1 MSELKKT
8 MSFGGIA
15 LLVGVLA
22 LVTAPRRATPDAF
35 FDIGEP
41 FFPEFTDPSAA
52 TTLEVIEFD
61 EATAAATPFKVTNQN
76 GLWMIPSHHGYPADA
91 EDRLAQTAAGVID
104 IIKDDF
110 RTDNVADH
118 EALGVIDPLDETVST
133 LSGRGKR
140 VTVKDENETVLADF
154 IIGNEVAEGGNL
166 RFVRVPGQN
175 RVYAARMEIDISTS
189 FEDWIEKDLLQ
200 VERSQIDQ
208 IFLNDYSINERTLS
222 VTQRGTLV
230 LENTDGEWNARD
242 IASSEE
248 VDVGEVGLLLAAL
261 DDLSLVGV
269 RPKPAGVSQDL
280 TRIAQGTPI
289 TQSDLLSLQ
298 SKGYYLTRDGRLL
311 SNEGELLVHTS
322 DGIGYTLRF
331 GAIVY
336 GRGAA
341 VTAGGAASDDAG
353 SGPGEN
359 RYLFI
364 TAQLDTS
371 VFPEPPRP
379 QNTDFEDKEES
390 EWSDADRANKAR
402 QDEYA
407 AWEARLSDGR
417 AVAAALANRFAKWYY
432 VITTDSFDRLHLQRQ
447 DLVRPRSSERSS
459 QPVI

>member
-22 LVTAPRRATPDAF
+22 FVTAPTRATPDVF

-52 TTLEVIEFD
+52 TTLEVIEFE

-76 GLWMIPSHHGYPADA
+76 ELWTIPSHHDYPADG
-91 EDRLAQTAAGVID
+91 EDRLAQTAASVID

-110 RTDNVADH
+110 RSDNVADH

-133 LSGRGKR
+133 LTGRGKR
-140 VTVKDENETVLADF
+140 VTVKDENEAVLADF
-154 IIGNEVAEGGNL
+154 IIGNEVGEGGNR

-175 RVYAARMEIDISTS
+175 RVYVARMEIDISTR

-200 VERSQIDQ
+200 VERGRIDQ
-208 IFLNDYSINERTLS
+208 IVLNDYSINERTLS

-230 LENTDGEWNARD
+230 LENADGEWNARD

-248 VDVGEVGLLLAAL
+248 VDVGKVGLLLAAL
-261 DDLSLVGV
+261 DDLLIVGV

-280 TRIAQGTPI
+280 TRITQGTRI
-289 TQSDLLSLQ
+289 TQSDVLSLQ

-311 SNEGELLVHTS
+311 SNEGELLVHTL

-331 GAIVY
+331 GEIVY
-336 GRGAA
+336 GRGGA
-341 VTAGGAASDDAG
+341 VTAGGEASDDAE

-364 TAQLDTS
+364 TAQLDVS
-371 VFPEPPRP
+371 AFPEPPRP

-390 EWSDADRANKAR
+390 EWGDADRANKAS

-417 AVAAALANRFAKWYY
+417 AAAAALATRFAKWYY
-432 VITTDSFDRLHLQRQ
+432 VISADSFDRLHLQRQ
-447 DLVRPRSSERSS
+447 DLVRPRS
-459 QPVI
+459 